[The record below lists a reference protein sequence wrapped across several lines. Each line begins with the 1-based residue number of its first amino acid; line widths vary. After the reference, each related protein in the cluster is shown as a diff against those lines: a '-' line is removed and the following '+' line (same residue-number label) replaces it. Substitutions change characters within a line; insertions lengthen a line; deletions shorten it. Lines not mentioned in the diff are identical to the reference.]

1 MANRRFCDRHSNF
14 PLGKIV
20 KVRSRFLAITLT
32 FFLALSTSTAISL
45 SADAAS
51 KPSPK
56 PSAKAKKAPAK
67 KTVKKPT
74 KKPAKKKVVK
84 KKTAKK
90 KPKYKS
96 LPTTP
101 PKCLPKVP
109 KKLDGVYI
117 SPPKGEEELI
127 CVAAGNN
134 YLLSALQACQKKVC
148 QVIYVAS
155 STECKWWE
163 VQSIVIGK
171 YADVLGNL
179 RTLAKGSKARE
190 LRTIVLIS
198 KEPVEDYA
206 EILNMTA
213 FCRSDAI
220 TGKIPSNTFTPNPA
234 LAPAPTPSPSG
245 TATSTPTPAPTAS

>member
-1 MANRRFCDRHSNF
+1 
-14 PLGKIV
+14 V

-32 FFLALSTSTAISL
+32 FFLALSTSTAISF
-45 SADAAS
+45 SANAAS

-56 PSAKAKKAPAK
+56 PSAKAKKEPVKK
-67 KTVKKPT
+67 KTVKKPA
-74 KKPAKKKVVK
+74 KKPAKKKTVK
-84 KKTAKK
+84 KKTVKK

-109 KKLDGVYI
+109 KNLDGVYI

-127 CVAAGNN
+127 CVAAGND
-134 YLLSALQACQKKVC
+134 YLLSALQVCQKKVC

-220 TGKIPSNTFTPNPA
+220 AGKIPSNTFTPNPA
-234 LAPAPTPSPSG
+234 LAPAPTRSPSG
-245 TATSTPTPAPTAS
+245 TAMATPAATPTPTAS